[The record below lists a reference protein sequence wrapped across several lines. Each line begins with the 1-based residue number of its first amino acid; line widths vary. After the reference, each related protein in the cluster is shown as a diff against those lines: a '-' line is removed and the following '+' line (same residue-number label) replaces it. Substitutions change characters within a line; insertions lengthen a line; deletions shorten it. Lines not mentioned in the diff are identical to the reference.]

1 MWGKISMED
10 VAQLR
15 AMKAESSQ
23 TEVEGRLV
31 KGCSITC
38 DVLSCQCGSER
49 KSNLHGSTCSL
60 QTA

>member
-1 MWGKISMED
+1 MED

-15 AMKAESSQ
+15 AMKAESSR

-38 DVLSCQCGSER
+38 DALSCQCGSER

-60 QTA
+60 QTV